1 MKKIKNII
9 IVFLVLFMFS
19 GCGKNNLVKLSYKEF
34 KNKLN
39 SKDSFFVEIVQDGCS
54 HCAEFTPKLKE
65 VLNDYDVKGYQLNLT
80 YLDED
85 DYEDFSNSYSVSGTP
100 TIIFIT
106 NGQETSL
113 LQRINGNVSVDKLVS
128 KLKSNGYIKE

>member
-19 GCGKNNLVKLSYKEF
+19 GCGKTNLVKLSYNEF

-39 SKDSFFVEIVQDGCS
+39 NKDSFFIEIVQDGCS

-85 DYEDFSNSYSVSGTP
+85 DYEDFGNSYSISGTP

-128 KLKSNGYIKE
+128 KLKSNGYIK